1 VAYGPFVMTTVEE
14 IQEAQ
19 HDLARGRFGRIA

>member
-1 VAYGPFVMTTVEE
+1 VMTTVEE

-19 HDLARGRFGRIA
+19 HDLARARFGRIA